1 MGKYDK
7 YVNNLRLWTQF
18 VRPSFRGKMADFSL
32 MYDQFVQPD
41 APLWIETFYAYA
53 PGSGAGVPGELPA
66 TMNGKEISWKDGMQH
81 SHDNFDELFLFLGS
95 NPYDNTRLGGEVEF
109 WLGDGENS
117 QKFITR
123 DPTAEWCPKGVAH
136 NPHLFTKVDDPK
148 YPVMEIVIAVTD
160 RHDAERP
167 NTRNYPIPPAFS
179 WDKVGEEQPGKGL
192 YSKYVH
198 KLLLATDRISP
209 QHRGRIAVPALMFDK
224 NVYPAPIWVEIFHVY
239 AGGSG
244 IGIPSLEAPTAR
256 KLPDGSTFDMS
267 KGNGHAHDFDEL
279 FLFLSC
285 DPYDTLN
292 LGGEVDTWLG
302 EGKEAEKFTLT
313 KASSVFVPAGVV
325 HNPQYFRR
333 VKRPL
338 LMVVVAFTKD
348 YFGAGNMRLTPLPP
362 NFEW

>member
-1 MGKYDK
+1 MGKYAK

-53 PGSGAGVPGELPA
+53 PGSGAMVPGELNSF
-66 TMNGKEISWKDGMQH
+66 MNGKEMSGKEGGQH

-95 NPYDNTRLGGEVEF
+95 NPHDNTRLGGEVEF
-109 WLGDGENS
+109 WLGDGDKS
-117 QKFITR
+117 QKFIAR
-123 DPTAEWCPKGVAH
+123 EPMAEWCPRGVAH

-148 YPVMEIVIAVTD
+148 YPIMEIVIAVTN

-167 NTRNYPIPPAFS
+167 NGKRYPLPSAFS
-179 WDKVGEEQPGKGL
+179 FDKVGQDQPGRGL

-198 KLLLATDRISP
+198 KLLLAQDRIFP
-209 QHRGRIAVPALMFDK
+209 WLRTRVATPTLMFDQ
-224 NVYPAPIWVEIFHVY
+224 NVYPAPVWVEIFHVY
-239 AGGSG
+239 AGGCG
-244 IGIPSLEAPTAR
+244 IGVPAMDAPTAR
-256 KLPDGSTFDMS
+256 KFPNGTVADMS
-267 KGNGHAHDFDEL
+267 KGFGHAHNFDEL
-279 FLFLSC
+279 FLFVSC
-285 DPYDTLN
+285 DPFDTLN

-302 EGKEAEKFTLT
+302 EGKDAEKFTLT

-333 VKRPL
+333 VNRPF
-338 LMVVVAFTKD
+338 LMVVIALTD
-348 YFGAGNMRLTPLPP
+348 NYYGTETRWTPLPS